1 MKEIKKKKVFWI
13 ILIIFIA
20 LILVTLV
27 LFYLKNNPSRISE
40 SSCSNLCLNKG
51 YDHGQCALPQ
61 KIDSSKNYMED
72 IKIIG
77 DCVNASGICSGN
89 GCKCICANNNQD
101 YFNVNFRIS
110 KNLSK
115 GFDESDWI
123 SLDINRDGLLEGY
136 CYTGEEIILPQ
147 TGSYYS
153 LGVTLSS
160 NSFVYILKNT
170 NLPFILS
177 DNKVKK
183 FYQNCST
190 AEVSI
195 KPVSQYRN
203 KGLETYIVKK

>member
-1 MKEIKKKKVFWI
+1 MKRIKKKIFWI

-27 LFYLKNNPSRISE
+27 LFYLYNNPSKILE
-40 SSCSNLCLNKG
+40 SNCPGLCLSKG

-61 KIDSSKNYMED
+61 KIDSSKSYMED

-110 KNLSK
+110 KNLSQE
-115 GFDESDWI
+115 FDESDWI

-136 CYTGEEIILPQ
+136 CYTGEETILPK

-153 LGVTLSS
+153 LGVTLNS

-170 NLPFILS
+170 NLPFILFG
-177 DNKVKK
+177 NITKK
-183 FYQNCST
+183 FYSNCSI
-190 AEVSI
+190 AEVSM
-195 KPVSQYRN
+195 KPVSQYKN